1 MRDKLECLRSKAK
14 HVGNDRF
21 FFTTKDWAWVWGK
34 HLIQWLRNGVD
45 SGFSPTTIGVHR
57 QQVGMAQNGD
67 LSMNGFGIRGY
78 NR

>member
-21 FFTTKDWAWVWGK
+21 FYNKRLGLGLGEASHPMVKKRGGF
-34 HLIQWLRNGVD
+34 R
-45 SGFSPTTIGVHR
+45 FSPTTIGVHR